1 MTRALLLVILL
12 CFTSIYAQAQRKKK
26 HEDDDQVKEYKEDIS
41 AFRPHYD
48 VVEDKKGT
56 VEPKVVDQVI
66 PKNDINKFLKDKL
79 DSVYFY
85 NANICCA
92 DGYRV
97 LVYIGNSSDEARS
110 RRNDVYDILPLE
122 KSYTEYKQPS
132 FKVKV
137 GDYVD
142 KLEAYYAYA
151 KLVSIFPNAIVVPD
165 KVNIVRDR

>member
-1 MTRALLLVILL
+1 MIRSLIVLILVCMTSVY
-12 CFTSIYAQAQRKKK
+12 THAQRKKK
-26 HEDDDQVKEYKEDIS
+26 HDEPVKEYKEDINS
-41 AFRPHYD
+41 FRPHYE
-48 VVEDKKGT
+48 VVEEKKEVSET
-56 VEPKVVDQVI
+56 KTSDLIV
-66 PKNDINKFLKDKL
+66 PKNDINRFLKEKL
-79 DSVYFY
+79 DSVYAY

-97 LVYIGNSSDEARS
+97 LIYIGNSSEEARS
-110 RRNDVYDILPLE
+110 KRNDVYDVLPLE

-151 KLVSIFPNAIVVPD
+151 KLIKIFPNAIVVPD

>member
-1 MTRALLLVILL
+1 MVRSLIVLILMCL
-12 CFTSIYAQAQRKKK
+12 TSVYSHAQKKNK
-26 HEDDDQVKEYKEDIS
+26 KDDEPIKEYKEDID
-41 AFRPHYD
+41 AFRPQYI
-48 VVEDKKGT
+48 VVEETK
-56 VEPKVVDQVI
+56 EPPSTKTSDPVV
-66 PKNDINKFLKDKL
+66 PKNDINKFLKGKI

-97 LVYIGNSSDEARS
+97 LIYIGNSSEEARFK
-110 RRNDVYDILPLE
+110 RNDVYDVLPLE

-151 KLVSIFPNAIVVPD
+151 KLVSIFPNAIVIPD

>member
-1 MTRALLLVILL
+1 MVRSLLVLILV
-12 CFTSIYAQAQRKKK
+12 CMTSVYTHAQRKKK
-26 HEDDDQVKEYKEDIS
+26 NDDEPVKEYKEDINS
-41 AFRPHYD
+41 FRPRYE
-48 VVEDKKGT
+48 VVEEKIELPSTKTSDP
-56 VEPKVVDQVI
+56 VAA
-66 PKNDINKFLKDKL
+66 KNDINKFLKAKL
-79 DSVYFY
+79 DSVYSY

-97 LVYIGNSSDEARS
+97 LIYIGNSSDEARS
-110 RRNDVYDILPLE
+110 KRNDVYDVLPLE
-122 KSYTEYKQPS
+122 KSYTEYRQPS

-151 KLVSIFPNAIVVPD
+151 KSISIFPNAIVIPD